1 MVTNDDD
8 LFAQVVKLVNKSTA
22 NKMASLEEV
31 VALRD
36 PKLIK
41 RKRGPV
47 QGKKCG
53 QV

>member
-1 MVTNDDD
+1 MVTNEDD
-8 LFAQVVKLVNKSTA
+8 LFAQVLKLVNKSTA

-31 VALRD
+31 VASRD